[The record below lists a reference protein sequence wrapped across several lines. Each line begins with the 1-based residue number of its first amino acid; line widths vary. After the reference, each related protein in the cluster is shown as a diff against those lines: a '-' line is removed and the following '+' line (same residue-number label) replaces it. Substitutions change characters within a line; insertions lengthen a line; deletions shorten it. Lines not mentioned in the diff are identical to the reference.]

1 MDPMTIIALVAKGL
15 AVVTALTEA
24 GKNVMPAVT
33 AIKNLVKSAENGTV
47 TDAEVDATDAQLDA
61 MLTKFDL
68 PLVR

>member
-1 MDPMTIIALVAKGL
+1 MDLMTIIALVAKGL
-15 AVVTALTEA
+15 GVVTALAEA
-24 GKNVMPAVT
+24 GKNVVPAVT

>member
-15 AVVTALTEA
+15 AVVTALAEA
-24 GKNVMPAVT
+24 GKNVVPAVT
-33 AIKNLVKSAENGTV
+33 AIKNLVKSTENGTV

>member
-1 MDPMTIIALVAKGL
+1 MDLMTIIALVAKGL
-15 AVVTALTEA
+15 GVVTALAEA
-24 GKNVMPAVT
+24 GKNVVPAVT
-33 AIKNLVKSAENGTV
+33 AIKNLVNSTKDGTV